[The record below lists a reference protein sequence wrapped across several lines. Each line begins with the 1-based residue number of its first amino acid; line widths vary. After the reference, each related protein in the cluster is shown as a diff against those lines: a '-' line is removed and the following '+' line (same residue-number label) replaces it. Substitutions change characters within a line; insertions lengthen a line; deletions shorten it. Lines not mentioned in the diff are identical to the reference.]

1 MTLTTLDWLIVALFI
16 VGSFVVGVV
25 VYRRAG
31 SSSSEFFLSGRTMS
45 WWLLGTSMVA
55 TTFSAGT
62 PNFVANLVR
71 DYGVAG
77 NWLWWCFLPTGMLT
91 TFIYAKLWR
100 RSGVVTD
107 IEFYE
112 LRYSGKPAAFL
123 RGFRAVYLGLV
134 LNILGI
140 ATANLATIKI
150 ASVMLGSSPT
160 LTIVIAGLVT
170 VACSMLGG
178 LRGVLLTDFLQFFVA
193 MGGSIAAAVV
203 LLNRPE
209 IGGLSG
215 LLAHDA
221 VRERLAFFP
230 PLSNADLVVSLL
242 VIPLAV
248 QWWSVWYP
256 GAEPGGGGYIA
267 QRMLAARNET
277 HATGATLLF
286 NVAHY
291 ALRPWPWIL
300 VGLVSLVLY
309 PDLAALRAAFPHVP
323 EDVMRQ
329 DAAYPAALTLLPA
342 GLRGLM
348 LAALLAAY
356 MSTVATLLNLGSS
369 YLVNDFYRR
378 FVRPEGDEREY
389 VRVGRVT
396 TLVLMLVSGAVGLWL
411 QDALQAFNI
420 MVEVGA
426 GTGLLF
432 LLRWFWWRI
441 NAFSEIAAMI
451 ASLGLAIYFETPGHV
466 ALSPAVQLITCVALT
481 TLAWLAITFLTRP
494 TDIAVL
500 RGFCR
505 LVSPGGIGWRAIV
518 DQARVEGIQLG
529 DPGQGRP
536 IAAGLIC
543 SVLGCI
549 TVYSF
554 LIASGYWIYM
564 QYLPAAV
571 LTAVGTAGTVLLL
584 WLWRSVAGRTTAEP
598 ERPKP

>member
-16 VGSFVVGVV
+16 GGSLLVGAI

-31 SSSSEFFLSGRTMS
+31 SSSSEFFLSGRTMP

-55 TTFSAGT
+55 TTFSSGT
-62 PNFVANLVR
+62 PNFVANLIR
-71 DYGVAG
+71 EYGVAG

-123 RGFRAVYLGLV
+123 RGFRALYLGLV
-134 LNILGI
+134 LNTLGI
-140 ATANLATIKI
+140 AIANMATIKI
-150 ASVMLGSSPT
+150 AGVMLGSSPT
-160 LTIVIAGLVT
+160 LTIVVAGLVT
-170 VACSMLGG
+170 LTCSMLGG
-178 LRGVLLTDFLQFFVA
+178 LRGVLLTDFLQFVVA

-230 PLSNADLVVSLL
+230 PLSNTDLVVTLL

-267 QRMLAARNET
+267 QRMLAARDET

-286 NVAHY
+286 NVGHY

-348 LAALLAAY
+348 VAALLAAY
-356 MSTVATLLNLGSS
+356 MSTVSTLLNLGSS

-378 FVRPEGDEREY
+378 FVRPDGGEREY
-389 VRVGRVT
+389 VHVGRAI
-396 TLVLMLVSGAVGLWL
+396 TLVLMLASGVVGLWL
-411 QDALQAFNI
+411 EDALQAFNI
-420 MVEVGA
+420 MVAVGA

-441 NAFSEIAAMI
+441 NALSEIAAMI
-451 ASLGLAIYFETPGHV
+451 ASLSLAIYFETRGDGT
-466 ALSPAVQLITCVALT
+466 LSPAVQLITCVGLT
-481 TLAWLAITFLTRP
+481 TLAWLTVAFLTRP
-494 TDIAVL
+494 TDVAVL

-505 LVSPGGIGWRAIV
+505 LVGPGGIGWRVVV
-518 DQARVEGIQLG
+518 DQARAEGIQL
-529 DPGQGRP
+529 DPPEQNRP
-536 IAAGLIC
+536 IAVGLIC
-543 SVLGCI
+543 SFLGCI
-549 TVYSF
+549 AVYSF

-564 QYLPAAV
+564 QYLPAIV
-571 LTAVGTAGTVLLL
+571 LTAIGAAATAILLR
-584 WLWRSVAGRTTAEP
+584 LWRSVAGRTSAEP
-598 ERPKP
+598 ELPKP